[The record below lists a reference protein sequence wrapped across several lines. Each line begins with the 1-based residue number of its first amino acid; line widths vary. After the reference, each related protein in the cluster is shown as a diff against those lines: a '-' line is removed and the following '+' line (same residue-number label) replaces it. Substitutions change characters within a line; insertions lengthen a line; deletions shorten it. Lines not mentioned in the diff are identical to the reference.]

1 MALRTLEVGILTT
14 RPLLTLRFV
23 LVAAIFAVPGA
34 VAPPVLADAALLILA
49 LERVFSAG
57 VRAVKLIL
65 TLRTVSVSVTDPTH
79 VDTATIATGESS
91 IWTAGTKQLGATLH
105 IWAIRFICSIPAVIM
120 PVAPPFRQNAV
131 GGFCASHQ
139 ILGSIR

>member
-1 MALRTLEVGILTT
+1 MRTLEVGILTA
-14 RPLLTLRFV
+14 RPLLTFRFV

-34 VAPPVLADAALLILA
+34 VAPPVFADAALLVLA

-57 VRAVKLIL
+57 VRAVKFIL
-65 TLRTVSVSVTDPTH
+65 PLWTVSISVTDPTH

-91 IWTAGTKQLGATLH
+91 IWTAGTKQLGATVH
-105 IWAIRFICSIPAVIM
+105 IWAICFIGSIPAVI
-120 PVAPPFRQNAV
+120 VAVAAPFRQNAV
-131 GGFCASHQ
+131 GGSCASNQ